1 MSGHSRMSDRAHL
14 VLLQHH
20 EVEMPDT
27 FFCVVAHAFLEG
39 DRVDDVTDVL
49 VDEGVSGWKCYNR

>member
-1 MSGHSRMSDRAHL
+1 MSGHSRVSGGAHL

-27 FFCVVAHAFLEG
+27 LFCVVAHALLEG
-39 DRVDDVTDVL
+39 DRVDDVTNVL
-49 VDEGVSGWKCYNR
+49 VDEGVSEWTRYNR